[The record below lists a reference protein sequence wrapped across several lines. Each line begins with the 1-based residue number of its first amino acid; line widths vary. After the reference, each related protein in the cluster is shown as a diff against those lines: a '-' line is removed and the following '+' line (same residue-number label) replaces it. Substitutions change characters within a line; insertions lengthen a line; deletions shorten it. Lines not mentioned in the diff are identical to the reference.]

1 MSKRREL
8 TPFERGEI
16 IGAWRMGGHSRDE
29 IASTLGYTYP
39 TVCDVIRKYEKDNIT
54 IPLPR
59 PGRPA
64 LLDNR
69 DIRRLTHIRKKDRT
83 ATLEEVTEDFATG
96 LTISVS
102 SDTVRRALHSE
113 GYFGRIA
120 KKKPLVSETNRKKRL
135 GWCRLTKGW
144 KDEWNKVIFSDESRI
159 ELFSNDYQ
167 KVVWRQPHEKY
178 NVNCLQPTVK
188 KSDGIM
194 VWGCFCRDRLGP
206 LVVVEGRITGER
218 YKSLL
223 GEYLIPFMNELG
235 AEDYTF
241 QDDNAAAHT
250 ANVVKRWKEE
260 NLSNLL
266 QWPAQS
272 PDLNPIEHLWAEL
285 KIRVRAHKLR
295 PRNKRELEVIVKEE
309 WLKIQPSKIEKL
321 IDSMPNR
328 VAAVIASNGNP
339 TKY

>member
-16 IGAWRMGGHSRDE
+16 IGAWRMGGHTRDE
-29 IASTLGYTYP
+29 IASALGYNYP
-39 TVCDVIRKYEKDNIT
+39 TVCDVIRKYEKDNVT
-54 IPLPR
+54 IPPPR
-59 PGRPA
+59 PGRPV

-69 DIRRLTHIRKKDRT
+69 DARRLVRIRTQDRT
-83 ATLEEVTEDFATG
+83 TTLEEVTQDFATG
-96 LTISVS
+96 LTISAS
-102 SDTVRRALHSE
+102 KSTVRRALHSE

-120 KKKPLVSETNRKKRL
+120 KKKPLVSEVNRKKRL
-135 GWCRLTKGW
+135 AWCRLTKDW

-167 KVVWRQPHEKY
+167 KIVWRQPHEKY
-178 NVNCLQPTVK
+178 NVDCLQPTVK

-206 LVVVEGRITGER
+206 LIVVDGRITGER
-218 YKSLL
+218 YRALL
-223 GEYLIPFMNELG
+223 EEHLIPFMNELG
-235 AEDYTF
+235 AENYTF

-250 ANVVKRWKEE
+250 ANIVKRWKEE
-260 NLSNLL
+260 NLSNIL

-285 KIRVRAHKLR
+285 KIRVRAHKPR
-295 PRNKRELEVIVKEE
+295 PKNKRELEVIVKEE

-328 VAAVIASNGNP
+328 VAAVITSQGNP

>member
-16 IGAWRMGGHSRDE
+16 IGAWRMGGHNRDE
-29 IASTLGYTYP
+29 IASTLGYNYP
-39 TVCDVIRKYEKDNIT
+39 TVCDVIRKYEKDNVT
-54 IPLPR
+54 VPLPR
-59 PGRPA
+59 SGRPA

-69 DIRRLTHIRKKDRT
+69 DIRRLTRIRTKDRT
-83 ATLEEVTEDFATG
+83 ATLEEVTEDFATS
-96 LTISVS
+96 LQISVCPN
-102 SDTVRRALHSE
+102 TVRNALHSE

-135 GWCRLTKGW
+135 GWCRLTKNW

-159 ELFSNDYQ
+159 ELFSNDYH
-167 KVVWRQPHEKY
+167 KVVWRQPQEKY

-218 YKSLL
+218 YKALL
-223 GEYLIPFMNELG
+223 EEYLIPFMNELG

-285 KIRVRAHKLR
+285 KIRVRAHKPR
-295 PRNKRELEVIVKEE
+295 PKNKRELEVIVKEE